1 MELARL
7 FSIMKN
13 SRSFSNQKLLKFDK
27 LKLRRFIMQ
36 PIFSDV
42 LETIETFSFEEK
54 ETLVDIL
61 QHRLQESKR
70 QRVVNSVNQA
80 RRDHQRGDTKVA
92 TVDEIMSEILS

>member
-1 MELARL
+1 
-7 FSIMKN
+7 
-13 SRSFSNQKLLKFDK
+13 
-27 LKLRRFIMQ
+27 MQ
-36 PIFSDV
+36 PTFSDV

-70 QRVVNSVNQA
+70 QRVVNSVREA
-80 RRDHQRGDTKVA
+80 RLEYERGEAKVA

>member
-1 MELARL
+1 
-7 FSIMKN
+7 
-13 SRSFSNQKLLKFDK
+13 
-27 LKLRRFIMQ
+27 MQ

>member
-1 MELARL
+1 
-7 FSIMKN
+7 
-13 SRSFSNQKLLKFDK
+13 
-27 LKLRRFIMQ
+27 MQ
-36 PIFSDV
+36 TTFSDV

-70 QRVVNSVNQA
+70 QRIVTSVIEA
-80 RRDHQRGDTKVA
+80 RSEYEKGETKVA